1 MVPSKLEKAEEELVE
16 QQSRYDSITQL
27 KPIKERVR
35 SSSADIWK
43 MFCYSDFKCFI
54 MLALKSKHSSAS
66 GK

>member
-35 SSSADIWK
+35 SSRAGIWK
-43 MFCYSDFKCFI
+43 MLCCSDFKCFI
-54 MLALKSKHSSAS
+54 MLALKNKHFSAS
-66 GK
+66 